1 MEIKVKVLQAMQA
14 KKEPMKP
21 GEIADAAGIDKKEA
35 EKIIK
40 QLKDS
45 DLIYSPKRCFYQV
58 K

>member
-1 MEIKVKVLQAMQA
+1 MEIKEKVLQAMQA

-45 DLIYSPKRCFYQV
+45 DLIYSPKICFYQV

>member
-1 MEIKVKVLQAMQA
+1 MKEKVLQAMQA